1 MTEFTAGSIV
11 KARDRQWVVLP
22 SQDDDLLLLKP
33 LGGTEQETIGI
44 YKHLPFKEDKPVSDR
59 FPLPDADDLGDFATA
74 RLLYNAS
81 RLSFRSGAGPF
92 RSFGKLSVRPR
103 TYQIVPLIMALR
115 QDIKRLLIA
124 DDVGI
129 GKTIE
134 ALLIAKEMYDRGEIK
149 RFGVVCLPHLC
160 DQWQMELHDK
170 FGIEAEIIRS
180 GTIGRLERIVP
191 GDESVFRHFPFQIVS
206 IDFIKQENYRDRYI
220 QECPELIL
228 VDEAHTC
235 SRPQGSSVSQQQR
248 HHFLHKLS
256 QKDGQHLILLTATPH
271 SGKQSE
277 FQSLLGLLKP
287 EFEELDLLKDDY
299 ESKRRVAANYV
310 QRRRRDVM
318 KWLGEDTPF
327 PERESKEVGYKLS
340 PAYRKFYN
348 DLWRFARGVTGD
360 NPKISPQQKMRY
372 WTALA
377 LIRGVMSSPD
387 CGVEML
393 RNRFTKTVGQKEKI
407 ETGYTDDDTNPAIDT
422 DFGEEGDT
430 EPVDLISNAELSNTE
445 EKNLKYLMEELDK
458 LGNLRDDHKATAAL
472 KIIKDWID
480 NGYNPVVF
488 CRYIRTANY
497 LGRILNPILTDQYK
511 DLQVEVITS
520 ELNDDQRKETIQAL
534 GKVGRRVIFSTDC
547 LSEGIN
553 LQDYFTAVLH
563 YDLPWNPNRLEQREG
578 RIDRYGQPAEKV
590 ESCLLFGEDN
600 PMDGVV
606 MRVLLE
612 KARQI
617 RKANGITVPFPEN
630 NQSIMDAILN
640 AVMLRPVPEDGVTQ
654 ATLDFG
660 ESDPLREPELRVSKA
675 YDKAIND
682 ELNIRN
688 LFAQYKIV
696 KELDIEQDLNE
707 TDEALGKPETVESF
721 TRDAFS
727 FLGAQMEKAK
737 KGWKIYPG
745 HLPDNL
751 SSHLPNEQSLRITF
765 YSPVPERYYYLGRNH
780 PLIEQL
786 CHYLLGLAFNPDQN
800 RKVARAAVF
809 TSDSVKIKTV
819 VVQFRV
825 RNLIRQVKGTH
836 EFLAEEMLLWGY
848 RGKPEDEDYLSH
860 DEVRDLLLQTRVTGD
875 IGEEQ
880 QKRFLDK
887 EIESIQNANDITE
900 TLARQRSEKLVE
912 SHERYRRALRGKEY
926 EVGAVLPMDLMG
938 IYIIQPEI
946 KL

>member
-1 MTEFTAGSIV
+1 MMEFTAGSIV
-11 KARDRQWVVLP
+11 NARDRQWVVLP

-59 FPLPDADDLGDFATA
+59 FPLPDENDLGDFATA

-103 TYQIVPLIMALR
+103 TYQIVPLIMALK
-115 QDIKRLLIA
+115 QDVKRLLIA

-149 RFGVVCLPHLC
+149 RFAVVCLPHLC

-180 GTIGRLERIVP
+180 GTIGRLERVVP
-191 GDESVFRHFPFQIVS
+191 GDESVFRYFPFQIVS
-206 IDFIKQENYRDRYI
+206 IDFIKQEKYRDRYI
-220 QECPELIL
+220 QECPELII

-235 SRPQGSSVSQQQR
+235 ARPQGSSVSQQQR
-248 HHFLHKLS
+248 HHFLHRLS
-256 QKDGQHLILLTATPH
+256 RNEDQHLILLTATPH
-271 SGKQSE
+271 SGKQTE
-277 FQSLLGLLKP
+277 FQSLLGLIKP
-287 EFEELDLLKDDY
+287 EFEELDLLNGEY

-348 DLWRFARGVTGD
+348 NLWKFARGVTGD
-360 NPKISPQQKMRY
+360 NPKLNPQQKMRY

-377 LIRGVMSSPD
+377 LIRGVMSSPE

-393 RNRFTKTVGQKEKI
+393 RNRFIKTVGQKDKI
-407 ETGYTDDDTNPAIDT
+407 EIGYTDDDANPAIDS

-430 EPVDLISNAELSNTE
+430 EPVDLISNAELSGTE
-445 EKNLKYLMEELDK
+445 EKNLKYLMEELEK
-458 LGNLRDDHKATAAL
+458 LGDLKHDHKAAAAL
-472 KIIKDWID
+472 KIIRDWLD

-497 LGRILNPILTDQYK
+497 LGQLLKPILTNEYK
-511 DLQVEVITS
+511 DLQVEIITS
-520 ELNDDQRKETIQAL
+520 ELNDDQRKERIQSL
-534 GKVGRRVIFSTDC
+534 GKAGRRLIFSTDC

-606 MRVLLE
+606 MKVLLT
-612 KARQI
+612 KAREI

-640 AVMLRPVPEDGVTQ
+640 AVILKPVSEDDVTQ

-660 ESDPLREPELRVSKA
+660 DSDTIREPELRVSRA

-682 ELNIRN
+682 EIRVRN
-688 LFAQYKIV
+688 LFAQSKIV
-696 KELDIEQDLNE
+696 EELDIEKDLQE
-707 TDEALGKPETVESF
+707 TDEALGKPETVEAF

-727 FLGAQMEKAK
+727 FFGAQMEKAK
-737 KGWKIYPG
+737 KGWKIYPRQLPESLRPL
-745 HLPDNL
+745 LPD
-751 SSHLPNEQSLRITF
+751 EQSLRVTF
-765 YSPVPERYYYLGRNH
+765 HSPVPEHYYYLGRNH
-780 PLIEQL
+780 PFIEQL
-786 CHYLLGLAFNPDQN
+786 CHYLLGLAFNPD
-800 RKVARAAVF
+800 RDLKVARAAVF
-809 TSDSVKIKTV
+809 TSDNVKIKTV
-819 VVQFRV
+819 IVQFRV
-825 RNLIRQVKGTH
+825 RNLIRQVKGSH

-848 RGKPEDEDYLSH
+848 RGNPSDRDYLKPEEAR
-860 DEVRDLLLQTRVTGD
+860 ELLLQARVTGD
-875 IGEEQ
+875 IAEEQ
-880 QKRFLDK
+880 QSRFLDK
-887 EIESIQNANDITE
+887 EIETIQSLQDVIDS
-900 TLARQRSEKLVE
+900 LARERSEILVE
-912 SHERYRRALRGKEY
+912 SHERYRKALHGKQY
-926 EVGAVLPMDLMG
+926 KVGAVLPMDLMG